1 MSYTRQ
7 HHSWTAG
14 RRTLCYRTD
23 VVDVVQAAEAAAE
36 VEDCLL
42 QHSADLARGLGL
54 HLHVS
59 SKTLT
64 ALPLVLPGFIPDQR
78 GLPEFLITLADILGQ
93 AGGSHN
99 VEGLAEVRQWR
110 PTCHVSADLLTRAI
124 THPSTRIITPML
136 NIVHALQA
144 LAQFYAFTDCGDRA
158 DIGFQV
164 TSL

>member
-1 MSYTRQ
+1 MKGVPTQDSITHGLQ
-7 HHSWTAG
+7 DVGPCATD
-14 RRTLCYRTD
+14 TD

-110 PTCHVSADLLTRAI
+110 PTCHVSADSAHQSHHTPKYKDHNANAEHSACTAGFGAI
-124 THPSTRIITPML
+124 LRLHRLWGQS
-136 NIVHALQA
+136 
-144 LAQFYAFTDCGDRA
+144 
-158 DIGFQV
+158 
-164 TSL
+164 